1 MLLGLKTSSAKD
13 VSLSRSSENKCFGSD
28 LYVLDTVL
36 DARMDVRDL
45 HVQMK
50 RNIAALDI
58 FHAGLLLMFL

>member
-1 MLLGLKTSSAKD
+1 M
-13 VSLSRSSENKCFGSD
+13 
-28 LYVLDTVL
+28 LDTVL

-58 FHAGLLLMFL
+58 FHAGLLLMSL